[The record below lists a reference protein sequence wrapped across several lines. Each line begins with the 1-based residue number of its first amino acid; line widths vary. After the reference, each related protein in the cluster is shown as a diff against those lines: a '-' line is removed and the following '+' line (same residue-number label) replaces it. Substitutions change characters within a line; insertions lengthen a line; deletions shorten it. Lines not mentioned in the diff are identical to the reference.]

1 METFFVAGAQLIFI
15 TIVYC
20 VAYRTGYKAAHDKA
34 VTIVQE
40 CSGPMHEL
48 LDRLTYSA
56 EQAIDEDE
64 EEN

>member
-1 METFFVAGAQLIFI
+1 MDTVWVAFVQLVFV

-20 VAYRTGYKAAHDKA
+20 VAYRTGYKTAHDKA

-48 LDRLTYSA
+48 LDRLSCA
-56 EQAIDEDE
+56 GEQMSEDEADED
-64 EEN
+64 

>member
-48 LDRLTYSA
+48 LDKLTCSA
-56 EQAIDEDE
+56 DQTTDDDDEDD
-64 EEN
+64 